1 MKNEKDER
9 DLYKVGEI
17 SSQFLT
23 EQASFLQ
30 RANGSALF
38 LTLFCSC
45 VKAHLRSTE
54 LENTKLSAELQML
67 KAVELN
73 REVTIAQFQEEL
85 ERLRACVAQRD
96 SLEKELLANKA
107 EKVVKTA

>member
-1 MKNEKDER
+1 MCLKHDSYPVHVYVY
-9 DLYKVGEI
+9 LCY
-17 SSQFLT
+17 
-23 EQASFLQ
+23 
-30 RANGSALF
+30 
-38 LTLFCSC
+38 
-45 VKAHLRSTE
+45 KAHLRSTE

-96 SLEKELLANKA
+96 SLEKELLAHKA
-107 EKVVKTA
+107 DKVVGLFYNTGIAGI